1 MSEASDM
8 VRKNFKESD
17 DKRDAGLVTPSDVV
31 RFDDI
36 AYGQD
41 DDQVL
46 DVYRPRTAEGQR
58 LAVIVSVH
66 GGGWVYGDK
75 ERYQYYCMDLA
86 RRGFAVVN
94 FTYRLAPEH
103 KFPASLEDTNLV
115 FGWVLSNADEYGF
128 DAANIFAVGDSAGA
142 HILALY
148 AGLCT
153 NSAFASRFPFT
164 PPAGFMPKAVAL
176 NCGAYIIDLNSS
188 ATDDLTKE
196 LMADFLPHGG
206 TSDELEAINVL
217 GCVTDKYPPVFL
229 MTCTG
234 DFLRGQ
240 APLLRDKL
248 DACGVPHVS
257 RFHSFGTKELGHVFH
272 LKIRDEAARLCN
284 DEECSFFACLAR
296 QTGEK

>member
-1 MSEASDM
+1 MSQASDM
-8 VRKNFKESD
+8 VRKNFKAGD
-17 DKRDAGLVTPSDVV
+17 DKRDAGLATPPDVV

-41 DDQVL
+41 EDQVL
-46 DVYRPRTAEGQR
+46 DVYRPRGAEGQR

-66 GGGWVYGDK
+66 GGGWVYGNK

-103 KFPASLEDTNLV
+103 KFPASLEDTNSV
-115 FGWVLSNADEYGF
+115 FAWVLSNGAQYGF

-142 HILALY
+142 HCLGLY

-153 NSAFASRFPFT
+153 NPTFAARFPFT
-164 PPAGFMPKAVAL
+164 PPAGFAPKAIAL
-176 NCGAYIIDLNSS
+176 NCGAYVIDLTSGT
-188 ATDDLTKE
+188 TDDLTKS
-196 LMADFLPHGG
+196 LMADFLPQGG
-206 TSDELEAINVL
+206 TRDELEAINVL
-217 GCVTDKYPPVFL
+217 GCVTEKYPPVFL
-229 MTCTG
+229 MTSTG

-248 DACGVPHVS
+248 DACSVPHVS
-257 RFHSFGTKELGHVFH
+257 RFYAAGEADLGHVFH
-272 LKIRDEAARLCN
+272 LNVRSEAARLCN
-284 DEECSFFACLAR
+284 DEECSFFERLAR
-296 QTGEK
+296 QVR